1 MGMDLDKL
9 LGYFHTPKATFWDY
23 LVIIILLLLILWTI
37 FLAVREWILEDK
49 LNKVVKHRLNEKLYR
64 DRSRRETPRLAIK
77 IPITATLMDAVSIYN
92 GEILNIS
99 SGGIRFVLFEFT
111 APKVPVDQMII
122 TSTVQPLS
130 SFGNT
135 KIEIVSFAEGPRSN
149 ATLFHARW
157 QDLNPNIA
165 RSLNREIRRRLIRT
179 V

>member
-23 LVIIILLLLILWTI
+23 LVILILLLLIVWTI
-37 FLAVREWILEDK
+37 FLAIREWILEDK
-49 LNKVVKHRLNEKLYR
+49 LNKIVKHRLNEKLYK
-64 DRSRRETPRLAIK
+64 DRSRRESPRLAIK
-77 IPITATLMDAVSIYN
+77 IPITATLMDAVSIFQ

-99 SGGIRFVLFEFT
+99 SGGIRFILFDFEKKT
-111 APKVPVDQMII
+111 TPVDQMII
-122 TSTVQPLS
+122 TSTIQPLS

-135 KIEIVSFAEGPRSN
+135 KIEILSYAEGPRSN

-157 QDLNPNIA
+157 LDLNPNIA